1 MADGQCVTVV
11 VVKPGRLNYHAR
23 MRRLSIL
30 AAVAAL
36 ALSSLAGAG
45 LAPLPQLAEPVDLD
59 QYAGD
64 WFVHGAI
71 PLRIPFFSDAEA
83 RNYTEH
89 YERLGSNAIRMT
101 SSFAT
106 PGAKRRS
113 FSFKGNV
120 VDQVHNA
127 TWSIGIVWPLRAE
140 YSIIYLDDAY
150 NTTVVASPNRKY
162 AWIMSREPQMG
173 DMQYADMLEFMAAA
187 GFDPQA
193 FRKVPHDN
201 R

>member
-1 MADGQCVTVV
+1 
-11 VVKPGRLNYHAR
+11 
-23 MRRLSIL
+23 
-30 AAVAAL
+30 
-36 ALSSLAGAG
+36 
-45 LAPLPQLAEPVDLD
+45 
-59 QYAGD
+59 
-64 WFVHGAI
+64 
-71 PLRIPFFSDAEA
+71 
-83 RNYTEH
+83 
-89 YERLGSNAIRMT
+89 MT

-127 TWSIGIVWPLRAE
+127 TWSIGIVWPIRAE

-162 AWIMSREPQMG
+162 AWIMSREQQMG
-173 DMQYADMLEFMAAA
+173 DKQYAGMLEFMATA

-201 R
+201 IEQGYLAVEQ

>member
-1 MADGQCVTVV
+1 
-11 VVKPGRLNYHAR
+11 
-23 MRRLSIL
+23 MRRISIF

-89 YERLGSNAIRMT
+89 YERLAPDAIRMT
-101 SSFAT
+101 SAFAT

-113 FSFKGNV
+113 FSFKGSV
-120 VDQVHNA
+120 VDESLNA
-127 TWSIGIVWPLRAE
+127 TWSIGFVWPLRAE

-150 NTTVVASPNRKY
+150 ATTVVASPNRKN

-173 DMQYADMLEFMAAA
+173 EGQYADMLEFMAAA

-193 FRKVPHDN
+193 FRKIPHDSEN
-201 R
+201 K